1 MRVTGTTRTRL
12 SPEQRREQLLDLGLR
27 LFSGSTIDEIS
38 IDRLTEEAG
47 VSRGLIYHYFG
58 SKQGFREAV
67 VQRAADDL
75 VAQTAPPE
83 GNDPI
88 AKLLASLT
96 AYVDYVIA
104 NHEGYRSLVLAAAG
118 GNEAVRAIYESART
132 RMIDRRFVTRGVD
145 GLLTDTPATRLVVR
159 GWVSFV
165 EDTVLAWCD
174 MPGGVTREELVR
186 IVTDALPALIGT
198 VEPSRAGQS
207 GP

>member
-1 MRVTGTTRTRL
+1 MTATTRTRL
-12 SPEQRREQLLDLGLR
+12 LPEERREQLLELGLR

-75 VAQTAPPE
+75 IAQTAPPE
-83 GNDPI
+83 GDDPI

-104 NHEGYRSLVLAAAG
+104 HHEGYRSLVLAAAG
-118 GNEAVRAIYESART
+118 GNEAVRGIYERARAA
-132 RMIDRRFVTRGVD
+132 MIDRTFETPGVED
-145 GLLTDTPATRLVVR
+145 LLADTPATRLVVR
-159 GWVSFV
+159 GWVAFV
-165 EDTVLAWCD
+165 EDTVLTWCD
-174 MPGGVTREELVR
+174 SPQGVTRGELAR
-186 IVTDALPALIGT
+186 IVTDALPALVGI
-198 VEPSRAGQS
+198 VR
-207 GP
+207 